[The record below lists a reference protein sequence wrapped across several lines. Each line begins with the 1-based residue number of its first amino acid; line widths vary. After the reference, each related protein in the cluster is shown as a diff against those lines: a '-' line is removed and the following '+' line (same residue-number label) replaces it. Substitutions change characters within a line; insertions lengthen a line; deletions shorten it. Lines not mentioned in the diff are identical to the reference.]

1 MTLTNRE
8 LTRYDRQIRIQEFGK
23 KGQEN
28 LKKAH
33 VVIAGVGGLGSSAG
47 IYLAASGI
55 GHISIIDHEAVE
67 LSNLNRQILH
77 WERDIGKSKVES
89 AVEKLRQIN
98 SDIKVTDIEKEIK
111 EENVLELLKGADAI
125 VDCMDNFRTRFILND
140 AALKL
145 NIPFFHGACYG
156 FEGRAT
162 TIIPKKTPCLRC
174 IIPKSPPEKKV
185 PIMST
190 TPGTIGTIQATEVI
204 KFFAGIKP
212 LLTNKLLIY
221 DSWYLT
227 YDLIKI
233 ERNRKCPSCGG

>member
-8 LTRYDRQIRIQEFGK
+8 LTRYDRQIRMQEFGK

-33 VVIAGVGGLGSSAG
+33 VVVAGAGGLGSSAG

-98 SDIKVTDIEKEIK
+98 SDIEILGTEKEIK

-125 VDCMDNFRTRFILND
+125 VDCMDNFHTRFILND

-212 LLTNKLLIY
+212 LLTSKLLIY

>member
-8 LTRYDRQIRIQEFGK
+8 LIRYNRQINIREFGR

-33 VVIAGVGGLGSSAG
+33 VVIAGVGGLGSSVS
-47 IYLAASGI
+47 IYLAAAGI
-55 GHISIIDHEAVE
+55 GHISLIDYDTVE

-89 AVEKLRQIN
+89 AAEKLKQIN
-98 SDIKVTDIEKEIK
+98 PDIEIRGIEEEIK
-111 EENVLELLKGADAI
+111 EENVLKLLKGADAI

-145 NIPFFHGACYG
+145 DIPFFHGACYE

-174 IIPKSPPEKKV
+174 IIPKTPPEKKV
-185 PIMST
+185 PIMGT

-212 LLTNKLLIY
+212 LLTSKLLIY
-221 DSWYLT
+221 DSRYLT

-233 ERNRKCPSCGG
+233 ERNPKCPSCGD

>member
-33 VVIAGVGGLGSSAG
+33 VVVAGAGGLGSSAG

-98 SDIKVTDIEKEIK
+98 SDIEVTDIEKEIK

-125 VDCMDNFRTRFILND
+125 VDCMDNFHTRFILND

-212 LLTNKLLIY
+212 LLTSKLLIY

>member
-8 LTRYDRQIRIQEFGK
+8 LKRYDRQINIQEFGK

-33 VVIAGVGGLGSSAG
+33 VVVAGAGGLGSSVSL
-47 IYLAASGI
+47 YLTAAGI
-55 GHISIIDHEAVE
+55 GHISVIDHETIE

-77 WERDIGKSKVES
+77 WEKDIGKSKVES
-89 AVEKLRQIN
+89 AVEKLTQIN
-98 SDIKVTDIEKEIK
+98 SDIEITGIKEKIN
-111 EENVLELLKGADAI
+111 EENVLKLLKGADAV

-140 AALKL
+140 AILKL
-145 NIPFFHGACYG
+145 EIPFFHGACYG

-174 IIPKSPPEKKV
+174 IIPKSPPERKV
-185 PIMST
+185 PIMGT

-204 KFFAGIKP
+204 KFFAGIKL

-221 DSWYLT
+221 DSRYLT

-233 ERNRKCPSCGG
+233 ERNPKCLSCGD

>member
-1 MTLTNRE
+1 MLSDRD
-8 LTRYDRQIRIQEFGK
+8 LTRYNRQVNIQEFGR
-23 KGQEN
+23 KGQES

-33 VVIAGVGGLGSSAG
+33 VVIAGAGGLGSSVS
-47 IYLAASGI
+47 IYLTAAGI
-55 GHISIIDHEAVE
+55 GHISIIDHDTVE

-77 WERDIGKSKVES
+77 WERDIGKNKVES
-89 AVEKLRQIN
+89 AVEKLTHIN
-98 SDIKVTDIEKEIK
+98 SNIEINGIEEKIS
-111 EENVLELLKGADAI
+111 EENVLELLKGADAV
-125 VDCMDNFRTRFILND
+125 VDCMDNFHTRFILND
-140 AALKL
+140 AILKL
-145 NIPFFHGACYG
+145 DIPFFHGACYG

-185 PIMST
+185 PVIGT

-221 DSWYLT
+221 DSRHLT

-233 ERNRKCPSCGG
+233 ERNPKCPSCGD

>member
-8 LTRYDRQIRIQEFGK
+8 LTRYDRQIRMQEFGK

-33 VVIAGVGGLGSSAG
+33 VVVAGAGGLGSSAG
-47 IYLAASGI
+47 IYLATSGI

-98 SDIKVTDIEKEIK
+98 SDIEVTDIEKEIK

-125 VDCMDNFRTRFILND
+125 VDCMDNFHTRFILND

-212 LLTNKLLIY
+212 LLTSKLLIY

>member
-8 LTRYDRQIRIQEFGK
+8 LTRYDRQIRMQEFGK

-33 VVIAGVGGLGSSAG
+33 VVVAGAGGLGSSAG
-47 IYLAASGI
+47 IYLATSGI

-98 SDIKVTDIEKEIK
+98 SDIEILGTEKEIK

-125 VDCMDNFRTRFILND
+125 VDCMDNFHTRFILND

-212 LLTNKLLIY
+212 LLTSKLLIY